1 MLFRSVDPL
10 IVMSHRLT
18 CVKSIPADGMFAQ
31 PVTTQAAASIRGSLY
46 TLHGVLG
53 TSHAPLSLQFEQ
65 PDNSAFSTLIAH
77 RPGPD
82 APPTLTPFV
91 STANVTD
98 PPDGRQYP
106 VVSQIA
112 GLNARFAGT
121 YTIILVANSFNSP
134 SSPRTVSVA
143 VWETEFP
150 GGPSSNQ
157 IVTRTFTPST
167 DISNGIVV
175 VGELTLP
182 GKDIPPDNVT
192 MFHTAGITD
201 SNLNDQWLDIL
212 LMDTQGQTVIINTAQ
227 SYAAFYLDEPDSAR
241 DIGRTLGSATDRTQ
255 AISVL
260 DSSFVSGGPLTVDPG
275 DNVLFVYSISG
286 TPALVASYSPR
297 WILDRTS

>member
-1 MLFRSVDPL
+1 
-10 IVMSHRLT
+10 
-18 CVKSIPADGMFAQ
+18 
-31 PVTTQAAASIRGSLY
+31 
-46 TLHGVLG
+46 
-53 TSHAPLSLQFEQ
+53 
-65 PDNSAFSTLIAH
+65 
-77 RPGPD
+77 
-82 APPTLTPFV
+82 
-91 STANVTD
+91 
-98 PPDGRQYP
+98 
-106 VVSQIA
+106 
-112 GLNARFAGT
+112 
-121 YTIILVANSFNSP
+121 
-134 SSPRTVSVA
+134 